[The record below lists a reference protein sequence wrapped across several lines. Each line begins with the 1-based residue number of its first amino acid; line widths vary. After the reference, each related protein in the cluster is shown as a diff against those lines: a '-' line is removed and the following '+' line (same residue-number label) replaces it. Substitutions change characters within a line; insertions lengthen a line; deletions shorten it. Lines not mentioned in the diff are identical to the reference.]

1 MNLLTI
7 DTLTLGPVQT
17 NCYIVAHEDGKCLII
32 DPGAESGKIKAL
44 LEKNNWEPLAVLLT
58 HGHFDHIGA
67 VDEVRDAYD
76 VPVYVSELEKDWL
89 GKPGLNGSGKYP
101 VIPDMRIGDADLLVG
116 EKEKALTIGPFQIQL
131 FHTPGHSP
139 GSITFGFR
147 DAGFAVVGDTLFRGS
162 IGRTDLVGGNHE
174 TLIASIRC
182 SLLTLPAETRIFP
195 GHGPA
200 TTPATEQRTNPFL

>member
-1 MNLLTI
+1 MLTI
-7 DTLTLGPVQT
+7 DILTLGPVQT
-17 NCYIVAHEDGKCLII
+17 NCYIVAHEDGNCLII
-32 DPGAESGKIKAL
+32 DPGAESEKIKAR
-44 LEKNNWEPLAVLLT
+44 LEKKGWTPLAVLLT
-58 HGHFDHIGA
+58 HAHFDHIGA
-67 VDEVRDAYD
+67 VDEMREMYD

-101 VIPDMRIGDADLLVG
+101 IIADMRIKEADLLISGREQKLV
-116 EKEKALTIGPFQIQL
+116 IGPFQIQL

-174 TLIASIRC
+174 ELITSIRN
-182 SLLTLPAETRIFP
+182 SLLTLPEGTRIYP

-200 TTPATEQRTNPFL
+200 TTPAAEQRTNPFL